1 MGKPAG
7 KRMVCLDRRRE
18 ITMSRV
24 ILPPTSGSCHPAG
37 RAALPGRHELDQPPG
52 ERPGVEAAAPARRV
66 ECRPPGDLL
75 HRGLD
80 PLGRDLRQ
88 GDGGRIHGE
97 AVPLSGIRDHPAQ
110 HPLRGAAAGQ
120 GGSLPRHGRVIDP
133 RPEQI
138 TERVDQHLPG
148 FADLKRDQR
157 LNLAMKAT
165 DYLLEKSLD
174 AKLSRE
180 VPSAL
185 DEAEQTDE
193 RLSMMFKSMQGSGI
207 KQGPAPSLLESIP
220 VGVSLTVHFS
230 ASWLDGK

>member
-1 MGKPAG
+1 MGDKVDFSVVGPTGLGLHLTINPQKKP
-7 KRMVCLDRRRE
+7 K
-18 ITMSRV
+18 ITTNTSAQADIPDDDISVRDIYMQHGLTLGDKELRALKLSR
-24 ILPPTSGSCHPAG
+24 P
-37 RAALPGRHELDQPPG
+37 
-52 ERPGVEAAAPARRV
+52 
-66 ECRPPGDLL
+66 
-75 HRGLD
+75 
-80 PLGRDLRQ
+80 Q
-88 GDGGRIHGE
+88 GIY
-97 AVPLSGIRDHPAQ
+97 A
-110 HPLRGAAAGQ
+110 
-120 GGSLPRHGRVIDP
+120 ID
-133 RPEQI
+133 
-138 TERVDQHLPG
+138 TMLQHLPG